1 VLSIFISFSL
11 HFLSLLLSI
20 LHPPVEK
27 EIRILHAT
35 LHLSL
40 SPFSGVLCVLLIYND
55 LIYYLNNVC
64 VCAIPLKLISSSL
77 FSFIYRLSNDT
88 FLDWITLTPP
98 PQTHL
103 KIFFLSSFLFG
114 WFLRHKWF
122 VLWHLF
128 FRFFFFLFSIILRW
142 LLFLTILYYITK
154 LFQYF
159 TCTIYM
165 STCLC
170 LIDVLPRPPRL
181 TFWET
186 KVKKEGMQNKERFL
200 GEIWFSN

>member
-128 FRFFFFLFSIILRW
+128 FRFFFFFVFDHSTMITISNYS
-142 LLFLTILYYITK
+142 ILY
-154 LFQYF
+154 
-159 TCTIYM
+159 
-165 STCLC
+165 
-170 LIDVLPRPPRL
+170 
-181 TFWET
+181 
-186 KVKKEGMQNKERFL
+186 N
-200 GEIWFSN
+200 